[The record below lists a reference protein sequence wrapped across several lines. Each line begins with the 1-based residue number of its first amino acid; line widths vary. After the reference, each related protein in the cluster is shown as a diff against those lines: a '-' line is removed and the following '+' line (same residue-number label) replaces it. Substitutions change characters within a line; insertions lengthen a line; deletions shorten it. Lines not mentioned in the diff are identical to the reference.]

1 MTRHTY
7 TTSLNRGGDTPTWE
21 ATFSY
26 VPGRSDEI
34 DDVRLEAI
42 DGRTQAWSNGSR
54 EFDHLI
60 AAMFQCE
67 IEDSDTHL
75 IAMME
80 IAVADL
86 VAAEDR
92 NAT

>member
-7 TTSLNRGGDTPTWE
+7 TASLNRGGDT
-21 ATFSY
+21 
-26 VPGRSDEI
+26 
-34 DDVRLEAI
+34 
-42 DGRTQAWSNGSR
+42 
-54 EFDHLI
+54 
-60 AAMFQCE
+60 
-67 IEDSDTHL
+67 HL
-75 IAMME
+75 IAMIE